1 MEKSWE
7 WRVTMKKEC
16 CIDLYAGLLGA
27 GKTTLIR
34 QLLVTEY
41 AGKKVAI
48 IENEIGRVNLDAELL
63 RPAQA
68 QITVRE
74 MTGGCVCCTI
84 RGAFTEAIDLLTEEV
99 GPDYIIIEPTG
110 AADLEGLVQACEKCR
125 SALLRRMVMIVN
137 AKKIVRL
144 LTVVGDFY
152 REQIEKATCIYL
164 NFTEGMGE
172 DDLEKARAEIR
183 KLNSTARLVDTP
195 IAKIDADTF
204 DVGESEKWAGAGT
217 EAETENCSQPER
229 QSRSDLQP
237 EPERQSRS
245 DLQSEPERQSRSD
258 LQPEPECQSHPD
270 PLSSRS
276 HSRFTIRALDA
287 EQAARIS
294 LPGMRPLRTMN
305 GALRVA
311 ATASLRQSDEQ
322 SDGEDGEKTEAAEQ
336 VLYTLTVR
344 YSAALTPEQFM
355 KLKNMLSNYEDSR
368 LWRAKGT
375 FLLTTGQR
383 KRLDLTFGDLFTE
396 EFSSEAGASENLK
409 ENRPAGELVLIG
421 PGVDRNMGERLFYL
435 P

>member
-1 MEKSWE
+1 
-7 WRVTMKKEC
+7 MKKEC

-110 AADLEGLVQACEKCR
+110 AADLEGLVQACEKCH

-183 KLNSTARLVDTP
+183 KLNPTARLVDTP

-204 DVGESEKWAGAGT
+204 DVGESEKWARAGT
-217 EAETENCSQPER
+217 EAETENCSQPGR

-237 EPERQSRS
+237 EPERQS
-245 DLQSEPERQSRSD
+245 QPERQSRSD
-258 LQPEPECQSHPD
+258 LQSEPKRQSQPGRQSHPG

-294 LPGMRPLRTMN
+294 LPGMRPLRAMN

-311 ATASLRQSDEQ
+311 ATASLRQRDEQ
-322 SDGEDGEKTEAAEQ
+322 SDGEDNKKTEAAEQ

-355 KLKNMLSNYEDSR
+355 KLENMLSDYEDSR
-368 LWRAKGT
+368 LWRAKGV
-375 FLLTTGQR
+375 FLLTTGER

-421 PGVDRNMGERLFYL
+421 PGVDRNMGEQLFYL

>member
-1 MEKSWE
+1 
-7 WRVTMKKEC
+7 MKKEC

-183 KLNSTARLVDTP
+183 KLNPTARLVDTP

-204 DVGESEKWAGAGT
+204 DVGESEKWTGAGT

-237 EPERQSRS
+237 EPERQS
-245 DLQSEPERQSRSD
+245 
-258 LQPEPECQSHPD
+258 HPG

-294 LPGMRPLRTMN
+294 LPGMRPLRAMN

-355 KLKNMLSNYEDSR
+355 KLENMLSDYEDSR
-368 LWRAKGT
+368 LWRAKGV
-375 FLLTTGQR
+375 FLLTTGER

-409 ENRPAGELVLIG
+409 ESRPAGELVLIG
-421 PGVDRNMGERLFYL
+421 PGVDRNMGEQLFYL

>member
-1 MEKSWE
+1 
-7 WRVTMKKEC
+7 MKKEC

-183 KLNSTARLVDTP
+183 KLNPTARLVDTP

-237 EPERQSRS
+237 EPERQS
-245 DLQSEPERQSRSD
+245 
-258 LQPEPECQSHPD
+258 HPG

-294 LPGMRPLRTMN
+294 LPGMRPLRAMN

-355 KLKNMLSNYEDSR
+355 KLKNMLSDYEDSR
-368 LWRAKGT
+368 LWRAKGV
-375 FLLTTGQR
+375 FLLTTGER

-396 EFSSEAGASENLK
+396 EFSLEAGASENLK

-421 PGVDRNMGERLFYL
+421 PGVDRNMGEQLFYL

>member
-1 MEKSWE
+1 
-7 WRVTMKKEC
+7 MKKEC
-16 CIDLYAGLLGA
+16 CIDLYAGLLGC

-34 QLLVTEY
+34 RLLETEY
-41 AGKKVAI
+41 AGKKVAV

-63 RPAQA
+63 RPAKV
-68 QITVRE
+68 TVRE

-84 RGAFTEAIDLLTEEV
+84 RGAFTEAIDMLTDEV

-110 AADLEGLVQACEKCR
+110 AADLEGLVQACEKCH

-183 KLNSTARLVDTP
+183 KLNPTARLVDTP

-204 DVGESEKWAGAGT
+204 DVGESEKWTGAGT
-217 EAETENCSQPER
+217 EAETENCSQPGR

-237 EPERQSRS
+237 EPERQSQRERQSRS
-245 DLQSEPERQSRSD
+245 DLQSEPKRQSRSD
-258 LQPEPECQSHPD
+258 LQPEPECQSHPG

-294 LPGMRPLRTMN
+294 LPGMRPLRAMN

-344 YSAALTPEQFM
+344 YSAALTPEQFI
-355 KLKNMLSNYEDSR
+355 KLENMLSDYEDSR
-368 LWRAKGT
+368 LWRAKGV
-375 FLLTTGQR
+375 FLLTTGER

-409 ENRPAGELVLIG
+409 ESRPAGELVLIG